1 MLDIKLKNN
10 KKIGVLIAVIITALF
25 SACFM
30 ALYPTFEKKADMY
43 YKDSLLREDFLGYLY
58 RGNCIKTLGKKR
70 MEQTIITKICTW
82 K

>member
-43 YKDSLLREDFLGYLY
+43 YKDSLLREDFLGYL
-58 RGNCIKTLGKKR
+58 
-70 MEQTIITKICTW
+70 
-82 K
+82 